1 MRVIIADDAVLF
13 RTGLASLLSDEGFTI
28 TASVGTAEELIE
40 AIERDP
46 PDAAILDI
54 RMPPT
59 HTTEGLVAASKIAA
73 THPAVGVLLLS
84 QHVEAHYALRLV
96 DDRARGVGYLL
107 KDRVIDTNSVIEAV
121 RRVANGELVIDPEVI
136 AELVGSAR
144 AEQPLDRLTD
154 REREVLLLI
163 AEGKANHAIAERL
176 VITPKT
182 VDSHIRNIFSKLELP
197 ATPDDHRRVL
207 AVLAYLRGSSDTG

>member
-1 MRVIIADDAVLF
+1 MIADDALLF
-13 RTGLASLLSDEGFTI
+13 RTGLASLLTGEGFTI
-28 TASVGTAEELIE
+28 TASVGTAEELIG

-46 PDAAILDI
+46 PDAAIIDI

-59 HTTEGLVAASKIAA
+59 YTTEGLVVASQIAA

-96 DDRARGVGYLL
+96 HERPRGAGYLL
-107 KDRVIDTNSVIEAV
+107 KDRVIDTNSVIEAI

-176 VITPKT
+176 VITAKT
-182 VDSHIRNIFSKLELP
+182 VDSHIRSIFSKLDLP

-207 AVLAYLRGSSDTG
+207 AVLAHLRGTSNSS